1 MVLNMKH
8 FEVTLKIPMKAVCE
22 ENVENW
28 IDDFVVPDLIARWS
42 DGTMTIET
50 DIEEVK

>member
-1 MVLNMKH
+1 MKH

-28 IDDFVVPDLIARWS
+28 IENLVLPCLNEYWS
-42 DGTMTIET
+42 DGGLVVDV
-50 DIEEVK
+50 DIEEI

>member
-1 MVLNMKH
+1 MKT
-8 FEVTLKIPMKAVCE
+8 FEVNIKIYTTAV
-22 ENVENW
+22 NYFSVENW

>member
-1 MVLNMKH
+1 MKN

-28 IDDFVVPDLIARWS
+28 IENLVLPCLSEYCS
-42 DGTMTIET
+42 DGNLVVHVN
-50 DIEEVK
+50 IEEINR

>member
-1 MVLNMKH
+1 MKT
-8 FEVTLKIPMKAVCE
+8 FEVNIRIYTKAVNYL
-22 ENVENW
+22 NVENW

>member
-1 MVLNMKH
+1 MKN

-28 IDDFVVPDLIARWS
+28 IENLVLPCLSEYCRNTVV
-42 DGTMTIET
+42 TET
-50 DIEEVK
+50 WL

>member
-1 MVLNMKH
+1 MKH

-28 IDDFVVPDLIARWS
+28 LDNFIIPDLIERWS
-42 DGTMTIET
+42 NGDMIIESNIKET
-50 DIEEVK
+50 QR